1 MEKGSNYLS
10 AVEGVLRGFIIT
22 VILLLI
28 FAVIMTFIDIGSR
41 VRYIFYVITN
51 ILSIM
56 YGVIY
61 AVRRIGK
68 KGWLVGIGVTLLYLL
83 ILYVVSIISG
93 NSAAI
98 SSYGVKRL
106 LLDLIVGALSGMI
119 AINLWESL
127 RLRI

>member
-1 MEKGSNYLS
+1 MEKRSNYFS

-22 VILLLI
+22 VVLLLI
-28 FAVIMTFIDIGSR
+28 FAVIMTFVDVGLRI
-41 VRYIFYVITN
+41 RYIFYIITN

-68 KGWLVGIGVTLLYLL
+68 RGWLVGIGVTVLYLF
-83 ILYVVSIISG
+83 ILYIVSVISG

-98 SSYGVKRL
+98 SSYGIKRL
-106 LLDLIVGALSGMI
+106 LLDLIVGILSGMI
-119 AINLWESL
+119 AINL
-127 RLRI
+127 

>member
-1 MEKGSNYLS
+1 LEKGSNYLP

-28 FAVIMTFIDIGSR
+28 FAVMMTFIDIGLR

-61 AVRRIGK
+61 AVRKIGK
-68 KGWLVGIGVTLLYLL
+68 KGWLVGIGVTLLYLF
-83 ILYVVSIISG
+83 ILYVVSVVSG

-119 AINLWESL
+119 AINL
-127 RLRI
+127 

>member
-1 MEKGSNYLS
+1 MEKRSNYLP

-28 FAVIMTFIDIGSR
+28 FAVVMTFIDIGLR

-61 AVRRIGK
+61 AVRKIGK
-68 KGWLVGIGVTLLYLL
+68 KGWLVGIGVTLLYLF
-83 ILYVVSIISG
+83 ILYVVSVVSG

-119 AINLWESL
+119 AINL
-127 RLRI
+127 

>member
-1 MEKGSNYLS
+1 MEKRSNYLP

-28 FAVIMTFIDIGSR
+28 FAVVMTFIDIGLTA
-41 VRYIFYVITN
+41 RYIFYVITN
-51 ILSIM
+51 MLSIM

-68 KGWLVGIGVTLLYLL
+68 RGWLVGIGVTLLYLF
-83 ILYVVSIISG
+83 ILYVVSVISG

-106 LLDLIVGALSGMI
+106 LLDIIVGALSGMI
-119 AINLWESL
+119 AINL
-127 RLRI
+127 